1 MSVDDDR
8 WFYETRVNQVMF
20 FDDPEDLKKDQESEQ

>member
-1 MSVDDDR
+1 MSMDDDR

-20 FDDPEDLKKDQESEQ
+20 FDDPDLKKDDDL